1 MAVKEMIQ
9 IRSRVASALKI
20 TTMTTAGVAAALLA
34 AGCSSGGG
42 INAGG
47 SGGSGGG
54 SGGSQPGSTS
64 LSAAQAVTM
73 ASQHA
78 ASVNSFATTMDVQM
92 SGSISGAMVGTM
104 QMRKQPSLLIDAHF
118 SKLDMSSQSIPGGM
132 EEIVTTKTLYLK
144 MASLQQSLG
153 KPWAALPLSAL
164 SGRAG
169 VNLSQLT
176 QQAQQ
181 NNPMTDVQM
190 LSSAKNL
197 RALGTQTIAGTQ
209 TTHYSGS
216 FSASAGLAKLP
227 SGLRSTEQ
235 KALQTLGITTFD
247 FNAWIDGQHQIR
259 KIAVT
264 EHGGSEQI
272 TATMQ
277 VTGYNQPLTVSL
289 PPSSQVKKI
298 PASTLGG

>member
-1 MAVKEMIQ
+1 MALKEMVL

-34 AGCSSGGG
+34 AGCSNGGG
-42 INAGG
+42 INA
-47 SGGSGGG
+47 GG

-64 LSAAQAVTM
+64 LSPAQAVTL

-78 ASVNSFATTMDVQM
+78 ASVNSFATTLNVQM
-92 SGSISGAMVGTM
+92 SGTVSGTMVGTM
-104 QMRKQPSLLIDAHF
+104 QMRKRPSLLIEARF
-118 SKLDMSSQSIPGGM
+118 SKLDFGGTSVPGGM
-132 EEIVTTKTLYLK
+132 EEILTSKTLYLK
-144 MASLQQSLG
+144 MATLQRELG

-164 SGRAG
+164 SGKSG

-197 RALGTQTIAGTQ
+197 RAVGTETIGGVS
-209 TTHYSGS
+209 TTHYTGS
-216 FSASAGLAKLP
+216 FAASAGLAKLP
-227 SGLRSTEQ
+227 PSLRSTEQ
-235 KALQTLGITTFD
+235 KALQTLGITTFN
-247 FNAWIDGQHQIR
+247 FNAWIDAQHQIR

-264 EHGGSEQI
+264 EHGGSEQVA
-272 TATMQ
+272 ATMQ
-277 VTGYNQPLTVSL
+277 VTGYNQALSVNM
-289 PPSSQVKKI
+289 PPSSQVKSI
-298 PASTLGG
+298 PASALGG